1 MVRRPP
7 LVAALLLL
15 LTFPGTALARS
26 WQGITP
32 GQSTQAD
39 VVARF
44 GEPSTRGK
52 LEGRTALV
60 YKAEQAIVGT
70 RQAQFLVTDDGRVAE
85 INVFPASQLDKEGVL
100 GTFGKDPQKTFTD
113 DFRNVWL
120 YRGIGVVVFFAKDG
134 SVEAIRFQAADKSAR
149 PTPAGV
155 EGPAAPA
162 GAPAANPAAPS
173 PPPAAAPAGR

>member
-1 MVRRPP
+1 MVQRPP
-7 LVAALLLL
+7 LLASLLLL
-15 LTFPGTALARS
+15 LALPGTAVARS

-60 YKAEQAIVGT
+60 YKGDQAIVGT
-70 RQAQFLVTDDGRVAE
+70 RQAQFLVADDGRVAE
-85 INVFPASQLDKEGVL
+85 VNVFPASQLDREAVL

-120 YRGIGVVVFFAKDG
+120 YRAIGVLVFFGKDG

-149 PTPAGV
+149 PAPAAI
-155 EGPAAPA
+155 EGPAGPA
-162 GAPAANPAAPS
+162 GAPASTPAS
-173 PPPAAAPAGR
+173 PGSPPAAAPAGR